1 MKANFM
7 LGNSKMINFMGKVII
22 SGEMV
27 NIMLGNGLKAS
38 SMEKAKYFKE
48 TKLAQVYGI
57 MVNAEKN
64 GLLNMKSQLR

>member
-1 MKANFM
+1 MALGGCHGMKANFM

-48 TKLAQVYGI
+48 TKLA
-57 MVNAEKN
+57 
-64 GLLNMKSQLR
+64 

>member
-1 MKANFM
+1 M

-38 SMEKAKYFKE
+38 SMEKAKYFKG
-48 TKLAQVYGI
+48 TKLA
-57 MVNAEKN
+57 
-64 GLLNMKSQLR
+64 